1 MSAAETPDRSPPGG
15 PPGGSPG
22 TLLRRLSAGLA
33 LAGGAL
39 LCGLAVLTCLS
50 IAGRV
55 LLSAPLPGDFELIEA
70 GTAVAVFAFLPWCQV
85 TRGNVAVDL
94 LVRRA
99 PPRARAALSLA
110 ANAAFTAVAALL
122 TWQAALGGR
131 DLHRYRESTMVLG
144 LPLWWGF
151 VPATFCLAVLTLVC
165 LATALD
171 DLRALKR
178 GAGPRAAG

>member
-1 MSAAETPDRSPPGG
+1 MSNTETGDGG
-15 PPGGSPG
+15 PPGG
-22 TLLRRLSAGLA
+22 LLRRISAGLA

-39 LCGLAVLTCLS
+39 LCGLALLSCVS

-55 LLSAPLPGDFELIEA
+55 LFSAPIPGDFELIEV
-70 GTAVAVFAFLPWCQV
+70 GTALAVFAFLPWCQI

-99 PPRARAALSLA
+99 PQRVRAALALLT
-110 ANAAFTAVAALL
+110 NGAFAAVAALL
-122 TWQAALGGR
+122 TWQAALGGL
-131 DLHRYRESTMVLG
+131 DLYRYRESTMVLG

>member
-1 MSAAETPDRSPPGG
+1 MSAAEIPNGG
-15 PPGGSPG
+15 PPGSSPG
-22 TLLRRLSAGLA
+22 GLLRRFSAGLA

-55 LLSAPLPGDFELIEA
+55 LLSAPLPGDFELIEI
-70 GTAVAVFAFLPWCQV
+70 GTAVAVFAFLPWCQA

-122 TWQAALGGR
+122 TWQAALGGL

-151 VPATFCLAVLTLVC
+151 VPATFCLGVLTLVC
-165 LATALD
+165 LATALE
-171 DLRALKR
+171 DLRALR
-178 GAGPRAAG
+178 RRAGPRAAG